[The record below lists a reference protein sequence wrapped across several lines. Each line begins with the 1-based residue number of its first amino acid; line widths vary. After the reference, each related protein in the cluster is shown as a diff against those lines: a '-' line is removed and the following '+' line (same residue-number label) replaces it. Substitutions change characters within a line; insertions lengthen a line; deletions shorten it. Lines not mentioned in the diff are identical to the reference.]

1 MQIVKKD
8 HPRQG
13 PKHANYPCGVHFACG
28 ANVDEIASVLVKEL
42 VVGDDLAPEDGAFA
56 VLLC

>member
-42 VVGDDLAPEDGAFA
+42 VVGDDLAPEYGAFD
-56 VLLC
+56 